1 MSQEGGYITP
11 PARSSTSLLISNR
24 VLKIDYK
31 HQAAVDAAP
40 GTVVSVRA
48 AKQTTVFVLSRPFFF
63 STGLLSLLSAYSQ
76 KPPFTPMFTSLFF

>member
-48 AKQTTVFVLSRPFFF
+48 AKQTTVFVLTFFN
-63 STGLLSLLSAYSQ
+63 
-76 KPPFTPMFTSLFF
+76 